1 MTRWFRMYDEIL
13 DDPKVQKLSDE
24 DFKAWVNLLC
34 LAARNGGA
42 LPRIEDVAF
51 ALRRCPEAVEALL
64 ERMRRARLID
74 SRGRGAKRRFVP
86 HRWEE
91 RQFKSDTSR
100 DRMRRHREAVRDVT
114 VTAAVTPPE
123 SESESESES
132 DPPKPPA
139 DGGLGLGSDKIG
151 LARELCA
158 LAGIAR
164 CGPAAIGQVG
174 RWLADGIEAA
184 TIRETVAAMCA
195 ATPAATRSLKRFDQP
210 VRRAALE
217 PAPATVG
224 RRAMNLD
231 ELNAAARW
239 CDDHGE
245 PERAADYRRQAA
257 ALMVAARGKDK
268 ISGGGE

>member
-13 DDPKVQKLSDE
+13 DDPKVQKLSGE
-24 DFKAWVNLLC
+24 EFKAWVNLLC

-74 SRGRGAKRRFVP
+74 VRGRGAKRRFTP
-86 HRWEE
+86 HGWDK
-91 RQFKSDTSR
+91 RQFVSDSST
-100 DRMRRHREAVRDVT
+100 DRVKRFRKRSSAVSE
-114 VTAAVTPPE
+114 TPPE

-132 DPPKPPA
+132 DPPGPPA
-139 DGGLGLGSDKIG
+139 DGGLGPGLDKIG
-151 LARELCA
+151 LARELCR

-164 CGPAAIGQVG
+164 CGPAAIGQVE
-174 RWLADGIEAA
+174 RWLADGFGAA
-184 TIRETVAAMCA
+184 AIRETVAAMCA

-210 VRRAALE
+210 VRRAATE
-217 PAPATVG
+217 PASATAG

-257 ALMVAARGKDK
+257 ALKAAARGKGK
-268 ISGGGE
+268 ISSGGI